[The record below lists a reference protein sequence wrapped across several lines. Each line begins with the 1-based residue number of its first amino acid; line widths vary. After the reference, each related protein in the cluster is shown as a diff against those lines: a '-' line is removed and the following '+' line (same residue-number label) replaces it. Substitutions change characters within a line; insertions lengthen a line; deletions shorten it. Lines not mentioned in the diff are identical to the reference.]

1 MSSLVALWQK
11 ARAPAGDP
19 ARKGLPERCDREWF
33 SRTFCGGADLTEVG
47 PDMIWPHVKSLNFY
61 DPLTL
66 LAAVPACLKRFFK
79 PVSKVWNGAEH
90 IVIGTENDAGTGCI
104 RDAVALRR
112 FLLDS
117 LKYSLA
123 VSMGR
128 FTGPPD

>member
-1 MSSLVALWQK
+1 MSTPTWYNVA
-11 ARAPAGDP
+11 A
-19 ARKGLPERCDREWF
+19 
-33 SRTFCGGADLTEVG
+33 
-47 PDMIWPHVKSLNFY
+47 HV
-61 DPLTL
+61 
-66 LAAVPACLKRFFK
+66 R
-79 PVSKVWNGAEH
+79 
-90 IVIGTENDAGTGCI
+90 NDAGTGCI

>member
-1 MSSLVALWQK
+1 MTERAKSPAAFTRRLWQ
-11 ARAPAGDP
+11 
-19 ARKGLPERCDREWF
+19 GLTGGS
-33 SRTFCGGADLTEVG
+33 SRT
-47 PDMIWPHVKSLNFY
+47 
-61 DPLTL
+61 
-66 LAAVPACLKRFFK
+66 ACLKRFFK